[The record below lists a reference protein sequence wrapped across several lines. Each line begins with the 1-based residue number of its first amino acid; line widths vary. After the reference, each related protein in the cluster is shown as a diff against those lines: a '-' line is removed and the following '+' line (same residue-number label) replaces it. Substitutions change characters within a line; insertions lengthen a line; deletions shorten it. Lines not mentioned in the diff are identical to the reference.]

1 MATRRELR
9 FDNLDAAIADAE
21 AMLSRGYDRAGKWS
35 LGQATG
41 HLANWLTYQLDGFPP
56 LPFFL
61 KPIFWVVRNTSAT
74 KMLDKVISEQKMQE
88 AAPTAPTSIPGTG
101 VDDRTEV
108 EGYKTAVSRWVN
120 HSGPYIPSPLFGEQT
135 KERLMALH
143 LVHAAHHLSFLVPK
157 G

>member
-1 MATRRELR
+1 MPTRRELR
-9 FDNLDAAIADAE
+9 FNTLDAAIADAE
-21 AMLSRGYDRAGKWS
+21 LLLSHGYERAGNWS

-56 LPFFL
+56 LPLFL
-61 KPIFWVVRNTSAT
+61 KPIFWVIRKTSAT
-74 KMLDKVISEQKMQE
+74 KMLDKVIADQSMPTNAQ
-88 AAPTAPTSIPGTG
+88 TAPTSIPAAN

-108 EGYKTAVSRWVN
+108 DRYKSAVARWVN
-120 HSGPYIPSPLFGEQT
+120 HTGPYIPSPLFGDQS
-135 KERLMALH
+135 KERFLALH